1 MNKTIKLVIFLG
13 VIAALSGLLI
23 GAVNSITEPIIT
35 ERLLA
40 SEKENLEVLFPGAE
54 FVPLEGASDD
64 GGYVQSAFEV
74 SGEGYAARI
83 ETTGYNSSTPIQL
96 LVGFD
101 TEGTITGLMVI
112 QEQETD
118 GFGSKV
124 FEQSF
129 IDSAYV
135 GKTLDDKVD
144 LLSGATVTSSAV
156 QAAIT
161 STQAMIADLI
171 G

>member
-1 MNKTIKLVIFLG
+1 MNKTVKLVIFLG
-13 VIAALSGLLI
+13 IIAALSGLLI
-23 GAVNSITEPIIT
+23 GAVNSVTEPIIT

-54 FVPLEGASDD
+54 FVPLEGASDE

-74 SGEGYAARI
+74 SGQGYAVRI

-96 LVGFD
+96 LIGFD
-101 TEGTITGLMVI
+101 NEGTITGVVTI
-112 QEQETD
+112 QQQETD
-118 GFGSKV
+118 GFGTKV
-124 FEQSF
+124 FEQSN
-129 IDSAYV
+129 IDSAFV
-135 GKTLDDKVD
+135 GKTLDEKVD

-161 STQAMIADLI
+161 STQAMISELI